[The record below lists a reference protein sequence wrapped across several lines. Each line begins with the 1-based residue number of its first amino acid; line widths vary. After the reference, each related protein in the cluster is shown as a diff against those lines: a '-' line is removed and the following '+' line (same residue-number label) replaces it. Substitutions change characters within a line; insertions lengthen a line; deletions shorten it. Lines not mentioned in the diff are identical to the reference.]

1 MGRRIYLVQ
10 HGESYPEN
18 IDPER
23 KLTPK
28 GIEETKIV
36 AKYLSKLGIKL
47 NAILHS
53 TKLRSKQTA
62 NIFSS
67 ELNVSNVFEVN
78 NLEPL
83 SDPKSTIQIIEKYE
97 GDIMLVG
104 HLPNLSKLV
113 ELLTG
118 SECVLFR
125 YSGVLCLEE
134 IEKDKWKIKWY
145 IIPEVL
151 LFA

>member
-18 IDPER
+18 VDPER

-53 TKLRSKQTA
+53 TKLRSNQTA

-97 GDIMLVG
+97 GNIMLVG

-118 SECVLFR
+118 SESVLFR

-134 IEKDKWKIKWY
+134 IEKDKWKIKWF
-145 IIPEVL
+145 IIPEIVPS
-151 LFA
+151 A

>member
-18 IDPER
+18 VDPER

-28 GIEETKIV
+28 GIEETKTV

-83 SDPKSTIQIIEKYE
+83 SDPKNTIQIIEKYE

-118 SECVLFR
+118 SESVLFR

-134 IEKDKWKIKWY
+134 IEKDKWKIKWF
-145 IIPEVL
+145 IIPEIVPS
-151 LFA
+151 A